1 MNAKYSTSSYH
12 HSVST
17 HQPCDEEGQAQ
28 GIATTWVDLLQYRAQ
43 KHPRRLAYIFLEDG
57 ETETERWTYADVDQR
72 AQAIAA
78 HLQKIAPMGTRALL
92 LHPQSLEYIAAL
104 LGCLYAGIIAVGA
117 YPPRRNQHLS
127 RLKAIANNS
136 GATLALTAATQQA
149 DLQARCAPVLSSAEA
164 QEPEFPSLHWLAT
177 DTIATT
183 QANQWQAP
191 PIQKNTLAFLQY
203 TSGSTGNPKGV
214 MVTHENLLA
223 NERIIQQAFQSSE
236 RTRVVSWLPL
246 FHDMGLVGSA
256 LQSLYIGGHCVLF
269 SPVAFLQKPV
279 RWLQAIHR
287 YRATASGGPNF
298 AYDLCVRQISPQQLE
313 SLDLSC
319 WELAFNGAEPIRAQ
333 TLQKFA
339 KTFARCNFRKSAF
352 YCCYGMAETT
362 LLVSGAEKE
371 SLPVVRQVDQRS
383 LQANRVQSPE
393 SPESA
398 KEVVSSGKPRLDGQV
413 AIVDPTSAVMCADG
427 VGEIWVSGSSVAQG
441 YWNRPTET
449 EQTFRA
455 FLADTGACAELHRS
469 KGPFL
474 RTGDL
479 GFIQDGE
486 LFVVGRLKDTIVI
499 RGLNYYPQ
507 DIELTVEQSHPALRD
522 GCGAA
527 VCVDIEGESQLVIV
541 QEVERRFL
549 RDLPVTEIVRAICR
563 AVAAEHELQV
573 YAIAL
578 LKTAS
583 LPKTSSGKI
592 QRRAAREGFLAQSL
606 SEVARWYRSQG
617 FGDANSENTQADTTD
632 RRLRRHISEVL
643 GVPLSELENGQQGL
657 LELGLDS
664 VSSVELRNSLQTSF
678 QVTLPATL
686 TLEYPTIDDLIAYLK
701 QQIANKKDSTQRPA
715 CSERSR
721 TAHTS
726 MTQLPESIAHLS
738 SSEKRSLLKKLLQ
751 KQLDENRTFPLS
763 FPQQRL
769 WFLHQLEPDNHAYN
783 IPVAARLHGNLD
795 AVALEKALQ
804 EILQRHEVLRTRF
817 DTNERGEPVQII
829 KPEASLSLPVIDL
842 RQEKAPESLIEQYTT
857 KEAQQPFDLQQA
869 PLVRAKLLRVS
880 DAEHVVLL
888 TLHHIVADGWS
899 MGILVKEMAALYE
912 AFSQQTTPSLP
923 ELPIQYIDYAV
934 WQRQHLQGEA
944 LESLLAYWRQ
954 HIGGNPP
961 TLQLPSDRNPQQ
973 ESSEQQQ
980 GATLPMSVSADL
992 LSQLEEVAATE
1003 GVTLFMSLLAAF
1015 KTLLYCYSG
1024 QEDILVGTDVAN
1036 RQRSETENLIGF
1048 FVNLVP
1054 LRTDI
1059 SGQPSFRTLLQRI
1072 RQVALGAYAHQEL
1085 PFEKLVEELQPQRQ
1099 AGETPLVRSLFVLQN
1114 TPMPAFQTSPSLVL
1128 SPAEASANA
1137 GQGLTMSSVE
1147 VNDQTSKFD
1156 LSLFVGK
1163 KQGKLVGNW
1172 RYRADLFSQN
1182 RVEQLSQNFV
1192 TLLEK
1197 IVTNP
1202 DTRLPQFARSIQTNQ
1217 MSASS
1222 FPSKKSKTK
1231 QKKPRL
1237 SRGKFQKIQPQA
1249 IASRG
1254 EDLVQA
1260 SYLPHLQERAFPLV
1274 LQPNFA
1280 EVDLAEWAQQ
1290 NRSYLEQKLLQ
1301 HGAILFRNFH
1311 TQSVEKFER
1320 VASSICPNLFGDYGD
1335 LPRQDVSDRVYGAT
1349 PYPADRSIL
1358 FHNESSHMHCWPRK
1372 IFFCCLQA
1380 ASQGGATPIVDCRRI
1395 YQKLDPKIREKFE
1408 QKGLMYARNYR
1419 QDMDVSWQEFF
1430 HTDDPS
1436 QVEKYCRHAGIEFE
1450 WKEGNCLFARQQA
1463 PGVIQHPETGEKSF
1477 FNQVQLH
1484 HIACLEPATRDSLLS
1499 LFDIPNLP
1507 RHVFYGDGTAIA
1519 DEDVAAI
1526 RDLYEREAC
1535 RFQWQAGDILMLD
1548 NMLAAHGRDPYAGER
1563 KIVVAMGD
1571 MIYQQDIYP
1580 VASK

>member
-1 MNAKYSTSSYH
+1 MPARSL
-12 HSVST
+12 
-17 HQPCDEEGQAQ
+17 
-28 GIATTWVDLLQYRAQ
+28 TTWVDLMQYRAQ
-43 KHPRRLAYIFLEDG
+43 KHPHRLAYIFLEDG
-57 ETETERWTYADVDQR
+57 ETETERWTYAELNQR

-78 HLQKIAPMGTRALL
+78 HLQKVAPMGARALL
-92 LHPQSLEYIAAL
+92 LHPQGIEYIAAF

-136 GATLALTAATQQA
+136 NASLALTVATQQA
-149 DLQARCAPVLSSAEA
+149 DLQARCA

-183 QANQWQAP
+183 QASQWQAP
-191 PIQKNTLAFLQY
+191 LTLSEAEPPIRKDTPAFLQY
-203 TSGSTGNPKGV
+203 TSGSTGTPKGV
-214 MVTHENLLA
+214 MVTHENLLD

-236 RTRVVSWLPL
+236 STRVVSWLPL

-256 LQSLYIGGHCVLF
+256 LQSLYIGGQCILF

-287 YRATASGGPNF
+287 YRATASGAPNF
-298 AYDLCVRQISPQQLE
+298 AYDLCVRQISPQQTRA
-313 SLDLSC
+313 LDLSC

-339 KTFARCNFRKSAF
+339 ETFAKCHFRKSAF

-383 LQANRVQSPE
+383 LQANCVRPPE
-393 SPESA
+393 SSESA

-413 AIVDPTSAVMCADG
+413 AIVDPVSHTQCAADG
-427 VGEIWVSGSSVAQG
+427 VGEIWVAGSSVAQG
-441 YWNRPTET
+441 YWQRPTET
-449 EQTFRA
+449 EETFRA
-455 FLADTGACAELHRS
+455 FLADTGE
-469 KGPFL
+469 GPFL

-507 DIELTVEQSHPALRD
+507 DIELTVEPSHPALRD

-549 RDLPVTEIVRAICR
+549 RNLPVTEIVRAICR

-617 FGDANSENTQADTTD
+617 FGDANSEDTQAD
-632 RRLRRHISEVL
+632 LYIRRHISEVL
-643 GVPLSELENGQQGL
+643 GVPLSELQNGQQGL

-701 QQIANKKDSTQRPA
+701 QQIEKDSPSQRSASSEVETPA
-715 CSERSR
+715 N
-721 TAHTS
+721 TS
-726 MTQLPESIAHLS
+726 MTQLPEAIANLS
-738 SSEKRSLLKKLLQ
+738 SSEKRSLLKRLLQ
-751 KQLDENRTFPLS
+751 KQIDENRTFPLS

-804 EILQRHEVLRTRF
+804 EILRRHEVLRTRF

-829 KPEASLSLPVIDL
+829 EPEASLSLPVIDL
-842 RQEKAPESLIEQYTT
+842 RQQQAPESLIEEYTT

-880 DAEHVVLL
+880 DTEHVVLL

-899 MGILVKEMAALYE
+899 MGILVREMAALYE
-912 AFSQQTTPSLP
+912 SFSQQTTPSLP
-923 ELPIQYIDYAV
+923 ELPIQYVDYAV

-954 HIGGNPP
+954 HLGGNPP

-973 ESSEQQQ
+973 VSSEQQQ

-992 LSQLEEVAATE
+992 LSQLEKVAASE

-1036 RQRSETENLIGF
+1036 RQRAETEDLIGF

-1054 LRTDI
+1054 LRTDM

-1085 PFEKLVEELQPQRQ
+1085 PFEKLVEELQPERQ

-1114 TPMPAFQTSPSLVL
+1114 TPMPEFQTSQS
-1128 SPAEASANA
+1128 SGNA

-1163 KQGKLVGNW
+1163 KQGNLVGNW
-1172 RYRADLFSQN
+1172 RYRTDLFSQN
-1182 RVEQLSQNFV
+1182 RIEQLSQNFV
-1192 TLLEK
+1192 ALLEK
-1197 IVTNP
+1197 IVTHP
-1202 DTRLPQFARSIQTNQ
+1202 DTRLHQFARSIQPNQ

-1290 NRSYLEQKLLQ
+1290 NRSYLEQELFQ

-1311 TQSVEKFER
+1311 TQSVEKFEK
-1320 VASSICPNLFGDYGD
+1320 VASAICPHLFGDYGD
-1335 LPRQDVSDRVYGAT
+1335 LPRQDISDRVYGST

-1372 IFFCCLQA
+1372 IFFCCLQP

-1395 YQKLDPKIREKFE
+1395 YQKIDPQIREKFE

-1436 QVEKYCRHAGIEFE
+1436 QVEEYCHRAGIEFK
-1450 WKEGNCLFARQQA
+1450 WKEDNCLFTQQQG

-1484 HIACLEPATRDSLLS
+1484 HIACLESETRDSLLS
-1499 LFDIPNLP
+1499 LFDLPNLP

-1526 RDLYEREAC
+1526 RDLYEQEAC

-1571 MIYQQDIYP
+1571 MTYKQDVCP
-1580 VASK
+1580 AAANGVVQK